1 MFFQEREKMTKE
13 QALADCRGF
22 GLADGVLSLW
32 VFKKRPAGGYT
43 AKSIDVTE
51 GLMAELKSII
61 AGALQAR
68 TEVDDYSLIA
78 QRNEVSCLHVGTDET
93 SFADLKELLD
103 APAEE
108 HLIEGERAFKNI
120 SGYVIRVRSGQRVL
134 YCVRHVTDAWKTRK
148 ARTVINVVLRAN
160 RLELVEDR
168 SFTIAKT
175 LDFFVLDN
183 DILVIDK
190 RAFEALLNYKI
201 EYVNSFTALQAD
213 PTFLGCFTSMDPLIT
228 HVGTN
233 TMHLRRMAVIQQ
245 KANYAN
251 LQYMQRLRVANAQEG
266 WNITFDPTGRIVAT
280 ENTMRTIMQVLL
292 NHRLHSKLS
301 LTTFDV
307 TSTATL

>member
-1 MFFQEREKMTKE
+1 MTKE

-32 VFKKRPAGGYT
+32 VFKKRLAGGYT
-43 AKSIDVTE
+43 AKSIDVTD
-51 GLMAELKSII
+51 GLTAELKNII

-93 SFADLKELLD
+93 SFADLKALLD

-108 HLIEGERAFKNI
+108 HRIEGERALKNI

-134 YCVRHVTDAWKTRK
+134 YCVRQVTDAWKTRK

-168 SFTIAKT
+168 SFTIAKS

-201 EYVNSFTALQAD
+201 EYTNSFTALQAD
-213 PTFLGCFTSMDPLIT
+213 PAFLGCFTSMDPLIT

-251 LQYMQRLRVANAQEG
+251 PDYIQRLRAANAQEG
-266 WNITFDPTGRIVAT
+266 WNITFDPNGRIVAS
-280 ENTMRTIMQVLL
+280 EDTMRAIMQVLL

-307 TSTATL
+307 PSTSAV